1 MFRPNRALLAL
12 ALLVSMLA
20 GASLVFAQQ
29 APAAPASTTKWV
41 DTLKGEA
48 EIQYIMDKPTVRKD
62 GTIITRFQVKNMS
75 PKAIARLTIEEFWYD
90 KTGNPVSGDKK
101 FIKKPL
107 MPGEVGEIVLETPK
121 QPNMDR
127 NAFKFS
133 HGNGTVPKP
142 KKVAKFDVPGEPAAA
157 KASAKKK

>member
-1 MFRPNRALLAL
+1 MFRPNRALVAL
-12 ALLVSMLA
+12 ALVAAILA
-20 GASLVFAQQ
+20 GGSIALAQQ

-48 EIQYIMDKPTVRKD
+48 EVQYIADRPTVRKD
-62 GTIITRFQVKNMS
+62 GTIVTRFQVKNMS

-90 KTGNPVSGDKK
+90 KSGNPVSGDKK

-107 MPGEVGEIVLETPK
+107 MPGEVGEIILETPK

-133 HGNGTVPKP
+133 HGNGSVPKP
-142 KKVAKFDVPGEPAAA
+142 KSVKKF
-157 KASAKKK
+157 